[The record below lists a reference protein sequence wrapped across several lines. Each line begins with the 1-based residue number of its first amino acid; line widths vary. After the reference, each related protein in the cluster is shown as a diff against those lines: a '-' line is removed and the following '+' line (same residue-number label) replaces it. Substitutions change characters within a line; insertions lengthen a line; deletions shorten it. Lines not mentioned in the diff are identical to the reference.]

1 MPAAG
6 ALTLEW
12 GRSSSATRRATRRY
26 QRRMRT
32 GQRRNTELRYYYP
45 HCTLLSARRAVCLFT
60 TFPGRGI
67 TVMVNL
73 WELVRDGRYCPRDKD
88 VFRRVPAGA
97 ARVRRH
103 ISDLELT
110 CLCICY
116 VSVL

>member
-1 MPAAG
+1 MVAELISHATGDTEVPEQDAHEAAQ
-6 ALTLEW
+6 EH
-12 GRSSSATRRATRRY
+12 RVR
-26 QRRMRT
+26 
-32 GQRRNTELRYYYP
+32 YYP
-45 HCTLLSARRAVCLFT
+45 HCTLLSVRRAVCLFT